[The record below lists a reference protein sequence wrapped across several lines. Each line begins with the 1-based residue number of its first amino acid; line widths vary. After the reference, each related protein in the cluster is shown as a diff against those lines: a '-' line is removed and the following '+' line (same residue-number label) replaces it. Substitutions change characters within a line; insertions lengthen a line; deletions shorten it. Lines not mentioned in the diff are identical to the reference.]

1 MAAIY
6 VAAAP
11 GEAARARAFA
21 EALRAL
27 GFAVEAGALADT
39 DIVARV
45 EGSACV
51 LALWSR
57 ASAATPS
64 LAALA
69 MLALDRKKLIGAE
82 LEKNAT
88 PAPFRTAP
96 HPHLGPHERTQFRQR
111 FQALIVELDKLSPT
125 KANAAALPQAIQKA
139 RTALLASAAPQRPS
153 PWRSAG
159 LVAAGTAALF
169 ALGFGAGRV
178 IQGLR
183 SGELH
188 LASLPLTATP
198 TAAAASAPQPP
209 APPQPLLGLD
219 ELKRL
224 PWRDAAARIDAPMA
238 VRIRAEADNG
248 DALAQA
254 LACIG
259 HLAGAP
265 GFLPS
270 PTAARAQCDAGA
282 AQDHPAALY
291 YSWVLQRTAAHAGI
305 SAAEARQ
312 RLRRAAQLGWTPAQI
327 DYAAALMNEPG
338 APVSAHAEAGALL
351 LATAEGG
358 DPRGQFQYARW
369 LRDSPAGP
377 RDPAAAAPF
386 LQRAAEH
393 GDVEAAHM
401 LGTFYRD
408 GIGVPR
414 DPARAKALY
423 DQAARGHYAP
433 AMFNLADMLRGGSA
447 PERERAIALY
457 RELACM
463 RDEHQIQPRAVQRLN
478 ALGQSSA
485 C

>member
-11 GEAARARAFA
+11 GETAQARAFA

-27 GFAVEAGALADT
+27 GFAVEAGALAET
-39 DIVARV
+39 DIAARV
-45 EGSACV
+45 DASLGV
-51 LALWSR
+51 LVLWSR
-57 ASAATPS
+57 AAASAPA
-64 LAALA
+64 LAGLA

-139 RTALLASAAPQRPS
+139 RTALLAPAAQRQS
-153 PWRSAG
+153 LWRSAG
-159 LVAAGTAALF
+159 LIAAGTAALF

-198 TAAAASAPQPP
+198 TAAAASAPQAA
-209 APPQPLLGLD
+209 APQPPLLGLA

-238 VRIRAEADNG
+238 MRIRAEAESG

-270 PTAARAQCDAGA
+270 PTAARTQCDSGA

-305 SAAEARQ
+305 SATEARQ
-312 RLRRAAQLGWTPAQI
+312 RLQRAAQLGWTPAQI
-327 DYAAALMNEPG
+327 DYAGVLANDTG
-338 APVSAHAEAGALL
+338 APLSAHAEAGALL
-351 LATAEGG
+351 LAAAESG

-377 RDPAAAAPF
+377 RDPNAAAPF

-408 GIGVPR
+408 GIGVAR

-433 AMFNLADMLRGGSA
+433 AMFNLADMLRSGSA
-447 PERERAIALY
+447 AERERAISLY

-478 ALGQSSA
+478 ALGQSGA